1 MTFQVIYFGMFQW
14 FWTLLSYKND
24 KTLPNVQQQLLRNA
38 QPQKIP
44 PMRKRKSDKRKLK
57 EKRGEGSKQNYKPFD
72 HAIDFASMG
81 GHKRVAGTK
90 INRTFHFFSDLEK
103 HFFFLFDFADN
114 VTDIREQYPLK
125 PLSET
130 KEIAKS
136 LNIKHPSDENG
147 NPVIMRTDMR
157 VSFKKG
163 ADKIFTIKP
172 SSNLTSRVIEKFEL
186 DRVYESKR
194 KLDWFVLTEK
204 ELDTITLRNIIRIRE
219 AYSYESKHIQAFKK
233 EIKVNFSASSKRL
246 ISDAIRQTSLKI
258 RITYGEGRKLFDHLL
273 AHKLFTFD
281 LRKPFSLQM
290 LQSEFKMKSL

>member
-1 MTFQVIYFGMFQW
+1 M
-14 FWTLLSYKND
+14 K
-24 KTLPNVQQQLLRNA
+24 
-38 QPQKIP
+38 
-44 PMRKRKSDKRKLK
+44 KRKSDKRKLK
-57 EKRGEGSKQNYKPFD
+57 EKRGEGKGEKYTPFD

-103 HFFFLFDFADN
+103 HFFFLFEFADN
-114 VTDIREQYPLK
+114 VTDIREQYPLN

-136 LNIKHPSDENG
+136 LNIKHPSDEDG

-163 ADKIFTIKP
+163 EDKIFTIKP
-172 SSNLTSRVIEKFEL
+172 SSNLSSRVIEKFEL

-194 KLDWFVLTEK
+194 KLDFFVLTEK
-204 ELDTITLRNIIRIRE
+204 ELDTIILRNIIRIRE
-219 AYSYESKHIQAFKK
+219 AYFYHSAHLQAFKK
-233 EIKVNFSASSKRL
+233 EIKTIFSASSKLL
-246 ISDAIRQTSLKI
+246 IADVIKQTCLKI
-258 RITYGEGRKLFDHLL
+258 RITYGEGRKLFDYLL
-273 AHKLFTFD
+273 ARKLFMFD

-290 LQSEFKMKSL
+290 LQSEFKMKGL

>member
-1 MTFQVIYFGMFQW
+1 MKKKT
-14 FWTLLSYKND
+14 SD
-24 KTLPNVQQQLLRNA
+24 KT
-38 QPQKIP
+38 
-44 PMRKRKSDKRKLK
+44 KLK
-57 EKRGEGSKQNYKPFD
+57 QKRGEGKGEKYTPFD
-72 HAIDFASMG
+72 HAIDFASIG

-103 HFFFLFDFADN
+103 HFFFQFEFADN

-147 NPVIMRTDMR
+147 NPVIMRTDLR

-172 SSNLTSRVIEKFEL
+172 SSNLSSRVIEKFEL
-186 DRVYESKR
+186 DRVYQSKR

-204 ELDTITLRNIIRIRE
+204 ELNTITLRNIIRVRE
-219 AYSYESKHIQAFKK
+219 SYNYESKHIQAFKK
-233 EIKVNFSASSKRL
+233 EIKANFSVDSKL
-246 ISDAIRQTSLKI
+246 YISDAIKQSSLNI
-258 RITYGEGRKLFDHLL
+258 RITYGEGRKLFDYLL
-273 AHKLFTFD
+273 ARKFFTFD

-290 LQSEFKMKSL
+290 LQSEFKMKIL